1 MALVS
6 FLSVCKMAE
15 GVTYFS
21 TEEAD
26 TKYLNLFVISAT
38 STLES
43 GNYDTAPALY
53 SHLGEAWHE
62 AEQGLAAMSAA
73 EGAHDPLDSSLEE
86 DLRDAV
92 EDTLNLLWDTLV
104 PKLRGRRVPLKMKA
118 IEAAYSKYATV
129 AAVKA
134 AKERRG
140 AGSEGRDGADELPM
154 GSFLDKITARMSGA
168 QNESPNGEG
177 AGVGEPQPGKGR
189 DTPGRAPA
197 VSETLKHAAARLLVP
212 GPPPLRQDERWGP
225 SIALHML
232 QEKSSLTDWVD
243 HLKLT
248 GHNDREARTIAR
260 ALELGVNEYGAG
272 YLASKPAEVSLRRLL
287 AICIAAKGG
296 STAQAWRA
304 ASLLE
309 DLPGDGLLAVLPVAV
324 HKKLREELKQDLQL
338 EQMLSGKL
346 PPKKQD

>member
-1 MALVS
+1 MGEEL
-6 FLSVCKMAE
+6 
-15 GVTYFS
+15 TYFS

-26 TKYLNLFVISAT
+26 TKFLNLFVITAT
-38 STLES
+38 STLET
-43 GNYDTAPALY
+43 GNYDKANTLY
-53 SHLGEAWHE
+53 SNLGEAWYE

-73 EGAHDPLDSSLEE
+73 EGAHEPAEESSLEA
-86 DLRDAV
+86 DLKFAV
-92 EDTLNLLWDTLV
+92 EDSLKLLWDAIK
-104 PKLRGRRVPLKMKA
+104 PKLRVRRVPLNMPA
-118 IEAAYSKYATV
+118 IEAAYSKFATV
-129 AAVKA
+129 AAVQA
-134 AKERRG
+134 AKGQRA
-140 AGSEGRDGADELPM
+140 AGSEGRAGADELPM
-154 GSFLDKITARMSGA
+154 GSFLDKLTARMNGT
-168 QNESPNGEG
+168 QNGDD
-177 AGVGEPQPGKGR
+177 AVVGEPQPGKGNG
-189 DTPGRAPA
+189 TPERAPA
-197 VSETLKHAAARLLVP
+197 VSEKLKHAAARLLVP

-232 QEKSSLTDWVD
+232 QEKSSLSDWVD
-243 HLKLT
+243 HLKLS

-338 EQMLSGKL
+338 EHMLSGKL

>member
-6 FLSVCKMAE
+6 FLSESKMAE
-15 GVTYFS
+15 ELTYFS

-26 TKYLNLFVISAT
+26 TAFMNLFLIAAT
-38 STLES
+38 PTLES
-43 GNYDTAPALY
+43 RTYDTANTLW

-62 AEQGLAAMSAA
+62 AEQGMAAMTAA
-73 EGAHDPLDSSLEE
+73 QGAHEPREGSSLEA
-86 DLRDAV
+86 DLKFAV
-92 EDTLNLLWDTLV
+92 EDSLKLLWDTLK
-104 PKLRGRRVPLKMKA
+104 PKLRVRRVPLNMPA
-118 IEAAYSKYATV
+118 IEAAYSKFATV
-129 AAVKA
+129 AAVQAMKGQRA
-134 AKERRG
+134 
-140 AGSEGRDGADELPM
+140 AGSEERAGADEIPM
-154 GSFLDKITARMSGA
+154 GSFLDKITARMNGT
-168 QNESPNGEG
+168 QNGDEATG
-177 AGVGEPQPGKGR
+177 GEPQPGKGSG
-189 DTPGRAPA
+189 TPERAPA
-197 VSETLKHAAARLLVP
+197 VSDKLKHAAARLLVP

-309 DLPGDGLLAVLPVAV
+309 DLPGDGLLAVLPAAV
-324 HKKLREELKQDLQL
+324 HKKLREELKQDLHL
-338 EQMLSGKL
+338 EHMLSGKL

>member
-1 MALVS
+1 MGEEL
-6 FLSVCKMAE
+6 
-15 GVTYFS
+15 TYFS

-26 TKYLNLFVISAT
+26 TKFLNLFVITAT
-38 STLES
+38 STLET
-43 GNYDTAPALY
+43 GNYDKANTLY
-53 SHLGEAWHE
+53 SNLGEAWHE

-73 EGAHDPLDSSLEE
+73 EGAHEPAEESSLEA
-86 DLRDAV
+86 DLKFAV
-92 EDTLNLLWDTLV
+92 EDSLKLLWDAIK
-104 PKLRGRRVPLKMKA
+104 PKLRVRRVPLNMPA
-118 IEAAYSKYATV
+118 IEAAYSKFATV
-129 AAVKA
+129 AAVQA
-134 AKERRG
+134 AKGQRA
-140 AGSEGRDGADELPM
+140 AGSEGRAGADELPM
-154 GSFLDKITARMSGA
+154 GSFLDKLTARMNGT
-168 QNESPNGEG
+168 QNGDD
-177 AGVGEPQPGKGR
+177 AAVGEPQLGKGN
-189 DTPGRAPA
+189 DTPERAPA
-197 VSETLKHAAARLLVP
+197 VSEKLKHAAARLLVP

-232 QEKSSLTDWVD
+232 QEKSSLSDWVD
-243 HLKLT
+243 HLKLS

-309 DLPGDGLLAVLPVAV
+309 DLPGDGLLAVLPAAV

-338 EQMLSGKL
+338 EHMLSGKL

>member
-1 MALVS
+1 MGEEL
-6 FLSVCKMAE
+6 
-15 GVTYFS
+15 TYFS

-26 TKYLNLFVISAT
+26 TKFLNLFVITAT
-38 STLES
+38 STLET
-43 GNYDTAPALY
+43 GNYDKANTLY
-53 SHLGEAWHE
+53 SNLGEAWHE
-62 AEQGLAAMSAA
+62 AEQGLAAMSVA

-92 EDTLNLLWDTLV
+92 EDTLKLLWHTIE

-118 IEAAYSKYATV
+118 IEAAYSKFATV

-197 VSETLKHAAARLLVP
+197 
-212 GPPPLRQDERWGP
+212 
-225 SIALHML
+225 
-232 QEKSSLTDWVD
+232 
-243 HLKLT
+243 
-248 GHNDREARTIAR
+248 
-260 ALELGVNEYGAG
+260 
-272 YLASKPAEVSLRRLL
+272 SKNR
-287 AICIAAKGG
+287 ING
-296 STAQAWRA
+296 SA
-304 ASLLE
+304 
-309 DLPGDGLLAVLPVAV
+309 
-324 HKKLREELKQDLQL
+324 
-338 EQMLSGKL
+338 
-346 PPKKQD
+346 

>member
-1 MALVS
+1 
-6 FLSVCKMAE
+6 MAE

-21 TEEAD
+21 TEAAD

-43 GNYDTAPALY
+43 GDYDNAPALY

-73 EGAHDPLDSSLEE
+73 QGAHDPVDSSLEE

-92 EDTLNLLWDTLV
+92 EDTLKLLWDTIV

-118 IEAAYSKYATV
+118 IEAAYSKFATA

-134 AKERRG
+134 ATGQRA
-140 AGSEGRDGADELPM
+140 AGSEGRAGAGELPM
-154 GSFLDKITARMSGA
+154 GSFLDKITARMNGA
-168 QNESPNGEG
+168 QNGDDATG
-177 AGVGEPQPGKGR
+177 GDLQPGKVNG
-189 DTPGRAPA
+189 TPERAPA
-197 VSETLKHAAARLLVP
+197 VSEKLKHAAARLLVP

-260 ALELGVNEYGAG
+260 VLELGVNKYGAE
-272 YLASKPAEVSLRRLL
+272 YLASPPAEVSLRRLL

-338 EQMLSGKL
+338 EHMLSGKL

>member
-1 MALVS
+1 
-6 FLSVCKMAE
+6 
-15 GVTYFS
+15 
-21 TEEAD
+21 
-26 TKYLNLFVISAT
+26 
-38 STLES
+38 
-43 GNYDTAPALY
+43 
-53 SHLGEAWHE
+53 
-62 AEQGLAAMSAA
+62 
-73 EGAHDPLDSSLEE
+73 
-86 DLRDAV
+86 
-92 EDTLNLLWDTLV
+92 
-104 PKLRGRRVPLKMKA
+104 
-118 IEAAYSKYATV
+118 
-129 AAVKA
+129 
-134 AKERRG
+134 
-140 AGSEGRDGADELPM
+140 M
-154 GSFLDKITARMSGA
+154 GSFLDKITARMRGA
-168 QNESPNGEG
+168 QNGSPHGEG
-177 AGVGEPQPGKGR
+177 AGVGEAQPGKGR

-338 EQMLSGKL
+338 EHMLSGKL

>member
-1 MALVS
+1 M
-6 FLSVCKMAE
+6 
-15 GVTYFS
+15 
-21 TEEAD
+21 
-26 TKYLNLFVISAT
+26 NLFVISAT

-43 GNYDTAPALY
+43 GNYDNAPALY
-53 SHLGEAWHE
+53 SHLGEVWHE

-73 EGAHDPLDSSLEE
+73 EGAHEPAEESSLEA
-86 DLRDAV
+86 DLKFAV
-92 EDTLNLLWDTLV
+92 EDSLKLLWDALK
-104 PKLRGRRVPLKMKA
+104 PKLRVRRVPLNMPA
-118 IEAAYSKYATV
+118 IEAAYSKFATV
-129 AAVKA
+129 AAVQA
-134 AKERRG
+134 AKGQRA
-140 AGSEGRDGADELPM
+140 AGSEGRAGADELPK
-154 GSFLDKITARMSGA
+154 GSFLDKFTGCMNGT
-168 QNESPNGEG
+168 QNGDEVGL
-177 AGVGEPQPGKGR
+177 GEPQPGKGN

-338 EQMLSGKL
+338 EHMLSGKL